1 MENILI
7 DKIIIY
13 QFGKVGSCSLY
24 KTFIQYGINTI
35 HTHVYDEKI
44 FNEGNNLI
52 INITRNLF
60 DRNISSFFQN
70 YYSKPNKN
78 FLFYY
83 DTENKYSDNIFY
95 YNPIINDLINNYDD
109 IVDDFDFKKIFLFFK
124 NQNIKM
130 INLKYKDWYN
140 DFNKNLNINI
150 FNNKFNISEKYNYYH
165 SNNNHI
171 IILRYEDINNW
182 ENIFN
187 IFLKKFI
194 FKKKCINITSDK
206 IYIDYL
212 INNKI
217 QFDKYVNFKNKSL
230 ILLSDNLTSNKSI
243 YQLYNIFK
251 KKYKYSNDEIEII
264 KNINYMIYFYSE
276 YEINEFIFKYSQ

>member
-1 MENILI
+1 
-7 DKIIIY
+7 
-13 QFGKVGSCSLY
+13 
-24 KTFIQYGINTI
+24 
-35 HTHVYDEKI
+35 
-44 FNEGNNLI
+44 
-52 INITRNLF
+52 
-60 DRNISSFFQN
+60 
-70 YYSKPNKN
+70 
-78 FLFYY
+78 
-83 DTENKYSDNIFY
+83 
-95 YNPIINDLINNYDD
+95 
-109 IVDDFDFKKIFLFFK
+109 
-124 NQNIKM
+124 
-130 INLKYKDWYN
+130 
-140 DFNKNLNINI
+140 
-150 FNNKFNISEKYNYYH
+150 
-165 SNNNHI
+165 
-171 IILRYEDINNW
+171 
-182 ENIFN
+182 NIFN